1 VSTPALDAFG
11 GTIERQFRA
20 TGFFRTEQA
29 SDRWWLVD
37 PDGGGFITIGLNH
50 CDETNLKY
58 PHNLEIWRKKYGSRE
73 RWIKEGVIKDLKA
86 WGFNTIGWTQ
96 DWISGDWGVGKNGVD
111 WFGQPI
117 DIWHSTPQWSLS
129 DFAMADM
136 PYILQ
141 IRVSEFE
148 DFKGLPDFPKVDS
161 HDFDVYCEY
170 LARSVC
176 FDHADKKNLVG
187 YFLTDIPSWMP
198 HASGRFFEGFS
209 ELKGEAYDTKLYDVA
224 SRYYETITKHIRR
237 YDSNHLI
244 LGDRYNGNK
253 GIPIP
258 VLKAAAPFID
268 VLSIQWFP
276 GPTMADHVVMRDSFR
291 EWQKVTNKPV
301 LNADMGNWTAT
312 KLNPN
317 RKTGLPSQAARGAN
331 YIDSVGILLKE
342 PYFVGWYW
350 CAHTENA
357 ARGWG
362 IKDPWDEPYADF
374 VGPVSAFNNRV
385 YELL

>member
-96 DWISGDWGVGKNGVD
+96 DWISGDWGIGKNGVD

-148 DFKGLPDFPKVDS
+148 DFKGLPDFPKVYS

-187 YFLTDIPSWMP
+187 YFLTDIPSGGLTP
-198 HASGRFFEGFS
+198 AAVFSRGFPS
-209 ELKGEAYDTKLYDVA
+209 SKARPTTRNSTTSLAGTMRQSPSIFAVMI
-224 SRYYETITKHIRR
+224 RTI
-237 YDSNHLI
+237 
-244 LGDRYNGNK
+244 
-253 GIPIP
+253 
-258 VLKAAAPFID
+258 
-268 VLSIQWFP
+268 
-276 GPTMADHVVMRDSFR
+276 
-291 EWQKVTNKPV
+291 
-301 LNADMGNWTAT
+301 
-312 KLNPN
+312 
-317 RKTGLPSQAARGAN
+317 
-331 YIDSVGILLKE
+331 
-342 PYFVGWYW
+342 
-350 CAHTENA
+350 
-357 ARGWG
+357 
-362 IKDPWDEPYADF
+362 
-374 VGPVSAFNNRV
+374 
-385 YELL
+385 

>member
-1 VSTPALDAFG
+1 
-11 GTIERQFRA
+11 
-20 TGFFRTEQA
+20 
-29 SDRWWLVD
+29 
-37 PDGGGFITIGLNH
+37 
-50 CDETNLKY
+50 
-58 PHNLEIWRKKYGSRE
+58 
-73 RWIKEGVIKDLKA
+73 
-86 WGFNTIGWTQ
+86 
-96 DWISGDWGVGKNGVD
+96 
-111 WFGQPI
+111 
-117 DIWHSTPQWSLS
+117 
-129 DFAMADM
+129 
-136 PYILQ
+136 
-141 IRVSEFE
+141 
-148 DFKGLPDFPKVDS
+148 
-161 HDFDVYCEY
+161 
-170 LARSVC
+170 
-176 FDHADKKNLVG
+176 
-187 YFLTDIPSWMP
+187 
-198 HASGRFFEGFS
+198 
-209 ELKGEAYDTKLYDVA
+209 
-224 SRYYETITKHIRR
+224 
-237 YDSNHLI
+237 
-244 LGDRYNGNK
+244 
-253 GIPIP
+253 
-258 VLKAAAPFID
+258 LKAAAPFID

-385 YELL
+385 YELLRHERQTDGAK

>member
-1 VSTPALDAFG
+1 MAPSAVRSSDNSRLQDFSGPNRPATAG
-11 GTIERQFRA
+11 GWF
-20 TGFFRTEQA
+20 
-29 SDRWWLVD
+29 D

-50 CDETNLKY
+50 CEETNLKY
-58 PHNLEIWRKKYGSRE
+58 PHNIDIWRKKYGSRE
-73 RWIKEGVIKDLKA
+73 RWIKEGVVKDLKA

-176 FDHADKKNLVG
+176 FDHADKKNLLG

-258 VLKAAAPFID
+258 VLKAATPFID

-331 YIDSVGILLKE
+331 YIELGRHLAQRAVFCGVVL
-342 PYFVGWYW
+342 VR
-350 CAHTENA
+350 AH
-357 ARGWG
+357 
-362 IKDPWDEPYADF
+362 
-374 VGPVSAFNNRV
+374 
-385 YELL
+385 